1 MSEYPSQYEADF
13 YQWSL
18 EQARLLRSGDWKA
31 VDVEHLAE
39 EIEDMGKSLRREWES
54 CLKVLIV
61 QLLKWVFQPELRGVS
76 CQLTIQE
83 QRNQLH
89 ELLAD
94 NPSLKNQM
102 TALLERTY
110 PRAVKRTALE
120 TSLIEETFPTECP
133 FHLEDILNESFWP
146 N

>member
-18 EQARLLRSGDWKA
+18 EQARLLRSGEWES

-54 CLKVLIV
+54 RLKVLIV
-61 QLLKWVFQPELRGVS
+61 HLLKWVFQPELRGMS
-76 CQLTIQE
+76 WQLTIQE
-83 QRNQLH
+83 QRDQLH

-102 TALLERTY
+102 TASLDRTY
-110 PRAVKRTALE
+110 PRAVRRTALE
-120 TSLIEETFPTECP
+120 TSFAEETFPTECP
-133 FHLEDILNESFWP
+133 FRQEDILNETFWP

>member
-18 EQARLLRSGDWKA
+18 EQARLLRSREWKA

-39 EIEDMGKSLRREWES
+39 EIEDMGKGVRREWES
-54 CLKVLIV
+54 RLKVLIV
-61 QLLKWVFQPELRGVS
+61 HLLKWVFQPELRGMS
-76 CQLTIQE
+76 WQLTIQE
-83 QRNQLH
+83 QRDQLH

-102 TALLERTY
+102 TASLERTY

-133 FHLEDILNESFWP
+133 FRLEDILNESFWP

>member
-1 MSEYPSQYEADF
+1 M
-13 YQWSL
+13 SL
-18 EQARLLRSGDWKA
+18 EQARLLRSGEWKA

-39 EIEDMGKSLRREWES
+39 KIEDMGKGVRREWES
-54 CLKVLIV
+54 RLKVLIV
-61 QLLKWVFQPELRGVS
+61 QLLKWVFQPELRGMS
-76 CQLTIQE
+76 WQLAIQE
-83 QRNQLH
+83 QRDQLH

-102 TALLERTY
+102 TASLERTY

-120 TSLIEETFPTECP
+120 TSLMEETFPTECP
-133 FHLEDILNESFWP
+133 FHLADILNESFWP

>member
-13 YQWSL
+13 YQWSV
-18 EQARLLRSGDWKA
+18 EQARLLCSGDWKA

-54 CLKVLIV
+54 HLKVLIV
-61 QLLKWVFQPELRGVS
+61 HLLKWVFQPELRGVS
-76 CQLTIQE
+76 WQLTIQE
-83 QRNQLH
+83 QRDQLH

-94 NPSLKNQM
+94 NPSLNNQM
-102 TALLERTY
+102 TASLERTY

-120 TSLIEETFPTECP
+120 TSLIEETFPKECP
-133 FHLEDILNESFWP
+133 FRLEDILNESFWP

>member
-18 EQARLLRSGDWKA
+18 EQARLLRSGDWKS

-39 EIEDMGKSLRREWES
+39 EIEDLGKGVRREWES
-54 CLKVLIV
+54 RLKVLIV
-61 QLLKWVFQPELRGVS
+61 HLLKWVFQPELREMS
-76 CQLTIQE
+76 WQLTVQE
-83 QRNQLH
+83 QRDQLH

-94 NPSLKNQM
+94 NPSLNNQM
-102 TALLERTY
+102 TASLERTY

-133 FHLEDILNESFWP
+133 FRLEDILNESFWP

>member
-39 EIEDMGKSLRREWES
+39 EIEDMGKGVRREWES
-54 CLKVLIV
+54 RLKVLIV
-61 QLLKWVFQPELRGVS
+61 HLLKWAFQTELRGVS

-83 QRNQLH
+83 QRDKLH

-102 TALLERTY
+102 TASLERTY

-120 TSLIEETFPTECP
+120 TSLIEENFPTECP
-133 FHLEDILNESFWP
+133 FRLEDILNESFWP

>member
-1 MSEYPSQYEADF
+1 M
-13 YQWSL
+13 
-18 EQARLLRSGDWKA
+18 EQARLLRCGEWKA

-39 EIEDMGKSLRREWES
+39 EIEDMGKSLRRECES

-61 QLLKWVFQPELRGVS
+61 LLLKWFFQPELRGMIW
-76 CQLTIQE
+76 QLTIQE
-83 QRNQLH
+83 QRDQLH
-89 ELLAD
+89 ELQAD

-102 TALLERTY
+102 TASLERTY

-120 TSLIEETFPTECP
+120 TSFIEETFPKECP
-133 FHLEDILNESFWP
+133 FRLEDILNESFWP

>member
-18 EQARLLRSGDWKA
+18 EQARLLRSGEWKS

-39 EIEDMGKSLRREWES
+39 EIEDMGKGVRREWES
-54 CLKVLIV
+54 RLKVLIV
-61 QLLKWVFQPELRGVS
+61 HLLKWVFQPELRGVS
-76 CQLTIQE
+76 WQLTIQE
-83 QRNQLH
+83 QRDHLH
-89 ELLAD
+89 ELLVD

-102 TALLERTY
+102 TASLERTY

-133 FHLEDILNESFWP
+133 FRLEDILNESFWP

>member
-39 EIEDMGKSLRREWES
+39 EIEDMGKGVRREWES
-54 CLKVLIV
+54 RLKVLIV
-61 QLLKWVFQPELRGVS
+61 HLLKWVFQPELRGMS

-83 QRNQLH
+83 QRDQLH

-94 NPSLKNQM
+94 NPSLKNQI
-102 TALLERTY
+102 TASLERTY

-133 FHLEDILNESFWP
+133 FPLKTS
-146 N
+146 

>member
-1 MSEYPSQYEADF
+1 MSEDPSQYEADF

-18 EQARLLRSGDWKA
+18 EQARLLRSGEWKA

-61 QLLKWVFQPELRGVS
+61 HLLKWVFQPELRGIS
-76 CQLTIQE
+76 WQLTIQE
-83 QRNQLH
+83 QQDQLH
-89 ELLAD
+89 ELLVD

-102 TALLERTY
+102 TASLERAY
-110 PRAVKRTALE
+110 PRAVRRTALE
-120 TSLIEETFPTECP
+120 TSFAEETFPTECP
-133 FHLEDILNESFWP
+133 FRLEDILNESFWP

>member
-18 EQARLLRSGDWKA
+18 EQAHLLRSGEWKA

-39 EIEDMGKSLRREWES
+39 EIEDIGKSLRLEWES
-54 CLKVLIV
+54 RLKVLIV
-61 QLLKWVFQPELRGVS
+61 QLLKWVFQPELRGMRW
-76 CQLTIQE
+76 QLTIQE
-83 QRNQLH
+83 QREQLH

-102 TALLERTY
+102 KASLDRTY
-110 PRAVKRTALE
+110 PRAVKRAALE
-120 TSLIEETFPTECP
+120 TSLIEETFPKECP
-133 FHLEDILNESFWP
+133 FRLEDILNESFWP

>member
-31 VDVEHLAE
+31 VEVEHLAE
-39 EIEDMGKSLRREWES
+39 EIEDMGKGVRREWES
-54 CLKVLIV
+54 RLKVLIV

-76 CQLTIQE
+76 YQLTIQE
-83 QRNQLH
+83 QRDQLH

-102 TALLERTY
+102 TASLERTY

-120 TSLIEETFPTECP
+120 TSLIEKTFPTECP

>member
-18 EQARLLRSGDWKA
+18 EQARLLRSGEWKS

-39 EIEDMGKSLRREWES
+39 EIEDMGKGVRREWES
-54 CLKVLIV
+54 RLKVLIV
-61 QLLKWVFQPELRGVS
+61 HLLKWVFQPELRGVS
-76 CQLTIQE
+76 WQLTIQE
-83 QRNQLH
+83 QRDQLH

-102 TALLERTY
+102 TASLERTY

-133 FHLEDILNESFWP
+133 FRLEDILNESFWP

>member
-1 MSEYPSQYEADF
+1 MSEDPSQYEADF

-18 EQARLLRSGDWKA
+18 EQARLLRSGEWEA
-31 VDVEHLAE
+31 VDVKHLAE

-61 QLLKWVFQPELRGVS
+61 HLRKWFFQPELRGIS
-76 CQLTIQE
+76 WQLTIQE
-83 QRNQLH
+83 QRDQLH

-102 TALLERTY
+102 KTSLERAY
-110 PRAVKRTALE
+110 PRAVRRTALE
-120 TSLIEETFPTECP
+120 TSLIEETFPKEYP
-133 FHLEDILNESFWP
+133 FCLEDILNESFWP

>member
-1 MSEYPSQYEADF
+1 MSEDPSQYEADF

-18 EQARLLRSGDWKA
+18 EQARLLRSGEWEA

-39 EIEDMGKSLRREWES
+39 EIEDMGKSLRREWDS
-54 CLKVLIV
+54 RLKVLIV
-61 QLLKWVFQPELRGVS
+61 HLLKWVFQPELRGIS
-76 CQLTIQE
+76 WQLTIQE
-83 QRNQLH
+83 QRDQLH

-102 TALLERTY
+102 TASLDRTY
-110 PRAVKRTALE
+110 PRAVRRTALE
-120 TSLIEETFPTECP
+120 TSFAEETFPTECP
-133 FHLEDILNESFWP
+133 FRLEDILNESFWP

>member
-18 EQARLLRSGDWKA
+18 EQARLLRSREWKS

-39 EIEDMGKSLRREWES
+39 EIEDMGKGVRREWES
-54 CLKVLIV
+54 RLKVLIV
-61 QLLKWVFQPELRGVS
+61 HLLKWVFQPELRGVS

-83 QRNQLH
+83 QRDQLH

-102 TALLERTY
+102 TASLERTY

-133 FHLEDILNESFWP
+133 FRLEDILNESFWP

>member
-18 EQARLLRSGDWKA
+18 EQARLLRSREWKS

-39 EIEDMGKSLRREWES
+39 EIEDMGKGVRREWES
-54 CLKVLIV
+54 RLKVLIV
-61 QLLKWVFQPELRGVS
+61 HLLKWVFQPELRGVS
-76 CQLTIQE
+76 WQLTIQE
-83 QRNQLH
+83 QRDQLH

-102 TALLERTY
+102 TASLERTY

-120 TSLIEETFPTECP
+120 TSLMEETFPTECP

>member
-1 MSEYPSQYEADF
+1 M
-13 YQWSL
+13 
-18 EQARLLRSGDWKA
+18 EQARLLRSGEWKA

-54 CLKVLIV
+54 RLKVLIV
-61 QLLKWVFQPELRGVS
+61 HLLKWVFQPELRGIS
-76 CQLTIQE
+76 WQLTIQE
-83 QRNQLH
+83 QRDQLH

-102 TALLERTY
+102 TASLERTY

-133 FHLEDILNESFWP
+133 FRLEDILNESFWP

>member
-18 EQARLLRSGDWKA
+18 EQARLLRSGEWKS

-39 EIEDMGKSLRREWES
+39 EIEDMGKGVRREWES
-54 CLKVLIV
+54 RLKVLIV
-61 QLLKWVFQPELRGVS
+61 HLLKWVFQPELRGMS
-76 CQLTIQE
+76 WQLTIQE
-83 QRNQLH
+83 QRDQLH

-102 TALLERTY
+102 TASLERTY
-110 PRAVKRTALE
+110 PRAVKRTAFE

-133 FHLEDILNESFWP
+133 FRLEDILNESFWP

>member
-1 MSEYPSQYEADF
+1 MSENPSQYEADF

-18 EQARLLRSGDWKA
+18 EQARLLRSGEWKS

-39 EIEDMGKSLRREWES
+39 EIEDMVKSLRREWES
-54 CLKVLIV
+54 RLKVLIV
-61 QLLKWVFQPELRGVS
+61 HLLKWVFQPELRGMS
-76 CQLTIQE
+76 WQLTIQE
-83 QRNQLH
+83 QRDQLH

-102 TALLERTY
+102 KTSLDRTY

-120 TSLIEETFPTECP
+120 TSLMEETFPTECP
-133 FHLEDILNESFWP
+133 FRLADILNESFWP

>member
-1 MSEYPSQYEADF
+1 MSEDPSQYEADF

-18 EQARLLRSGDWKA
+18 EQARLLRSGDWKS

-54 CLKVLIV
+54 RLKVLIV
-61 QLLKWVFQPELRGVS
+61 HLLKWVFQPELRGMS
-76 CQLTIQE
+76 WQLTIQE
-83 QRNQLH
+83 QRDQLH

-102 TALLERTY
+102 KTSLDRTY

-133 FHLEDILNESFWP
+133 FRLEDILNESFWP

>member
-1 MSEYPSQYEADF
+1 M
-13 YQWSL
+13 
-18 EQARLLRSGDWKA
+18 EQARLLRSGEWKA

-39 EIEDMGKSLRREWES
+39 EIEDMCKGVRCEWES
-54 CLKVLIV
+54 RLKVLIV
-61 QLLKWVFQPELRGVS
+61 HLLKWVFQPELRGVS
-76 CQLTIQE
+76 WQLPIQG
-83 QRNQLH
+83 QRDQLH

-102 TALLERTY
+102 TASLERTY

-133 FHLEDILNESFWP
+133 FRLEDILNESF
-146 N
+146 

>member
-1 MSEYPSQYEADF
+1 MSEDPSQYEADF

-18 EQARLLRSGDWKA
+18 DQAGLLRSGEWKA

-54 CLKVLIV
+54 RLKVLIV
-61 QLLKWVFQPELRGVS
+61 HLLKWVFQPELRGMS
-76 CQLTIQE
+76 WQLTIQE
-83 QRNQLH
+83 QRYQLH

-102 TALLERTY
+102 TASLDRTY
-110 PRAVKRTALE
+110 PCAFKRTALE
-120 TSLIEETFPTECP
+120 TSLIEEAFPKECP
-133 FHLEDILNESFWP
+133 FRLEDILKESFWS

>member
-18 EQARLLRSGDWKA
+18 EQARLLRSREWKS

-39 EIEDMGKSLRREWES
+39 EIEDMGKGVRREWES
-54 CLKVLIV
+54 RLKVLIV
-61 QLLKWVFQPELRGVS
+61 HLLKWVFQPELRGVS
-76 CQLTIQE
+76 WQLTIQE
-83 QRNQLH
+83 QRDQLH

-102 TALLERTY
+102 TASLERTY

-133 FHLEDILNESFWP
+133 FRLDDILNESFWP
-146 N
+146 S

>member
-1 MSEYPSQYEADF
+1 MSEDPSQYEADF

-18 EQARLLRSGDWKA
+18 EQARLLRSGEWKA

-54 CLKVLIV
+54 RLKVLIV
-61 QLLKWVFQPELRGVS
+61 HLLKWVFQPELRGMS
-76 CQLTIQE
+76 WQLTIQE
-83 QRNQLH
+83 QRDQLH
-89 ELLAD
+89 ELMTD

-102 TALLERTY
+102 TASLERTY

-120 TSLIEETFPTECP
+120 TSLTEETFPTECP
-133 FHLEDILNESFWP
+133 FRLEDILNESFWP